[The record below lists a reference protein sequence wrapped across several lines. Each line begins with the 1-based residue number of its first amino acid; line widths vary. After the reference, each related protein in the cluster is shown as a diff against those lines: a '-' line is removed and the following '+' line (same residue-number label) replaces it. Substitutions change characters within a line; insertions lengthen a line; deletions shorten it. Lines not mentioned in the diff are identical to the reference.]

1 MQNVKRTE
9 ENSMPRRGAMSLM
22 ALLMAAVMIFF
33 IAPSAMAQVSTSCA
47 VTNKAFK
54 SGEKI
59 SYNLYFNW
67 KFVWVKAGYATL
79 ATNAT
84 TYNGAHCYR
93 TDLLSVSSK
102 KVDVFFKM
110 RDTLTSVVTQHL
122 EPLYFRKGAE
132 EGKRYTVDEAW
143 YKYGSNNACHV
154 AQKRTYQ
161 DGTFKETSYN
171 DSRCVFDMLSIL
183 AQARSWDPTNYAV
196 GQKFNFPMTTG
207 KKVEEQTL
215 IYRGKKNIEADD
227 GNTYRCLVFSFVEYE
242 KKKEKEVITFFV
254 SDDDNHLP
262 IRLDMYL
269 NIGSAKAF
277 IRRAEN
283 NRYPLSSIVKTKK

>member
-1 MQNVKRTE
+1 MQNVKETRENRTWR
-9 ENSMPRRGAMSLM
+9 SGSV
-22 ALLMAAVMIFF
+22 ALLGLLLAVVALFVSPAF
-33 IAPSAMAQVSTSCA
+33 AQETSCA

-59 SYNLYFNW
+59 TYELYFNW
-67 KFVWVKAGYATL
+67 KFVWVKAGVATL

-84 TYNGAHCYR
+84 TYKGTHGYR

-102 KVDVFFKM
+102 RVDMFFKM
-110 RDTLTSVVTQHL
+110 RDTLTSIVTQKL

-143 YKYGSNNACHV
+143 YKYNGSKV
-154 AQKRTYQ
+154 DVEQKRTYQ
-161 DGTFKETSYN
+161 DGTFKETSYS
-171 DSRCVFDMLSIL
+171 DKRCVFDMLSIL
-183 AQARSWDPTNYAV
+183 AQARSWDPTNYTV

-207 KKVEEQTL
+207 KKVEEEIL

-227 GNTYRCLVFSFVEYE
+227 GNTYRCLVFSFVEYQ

-254 SDDDNHLP
+254 TDDDNHLP
-262 IRLDMYL
+262 VRLDMYL

-277 IRRAEN
+277 LKRAEN